1 MALPTVRGMG
11 GLWSDR
17 QRRDQASYHGLA
29 RTSGA
34 SAHFASEDEI
44 NVPRWRYDW
53 GDPTILL
60 GHYGGQ
66 PIGLARD
73 DRHCLTVAGSR
84 GGKGISLI
92 VPNLILWPGSALVLD
107 PKGELAR
114 MTARTRREAHRQDV
128 VVLDPFGV
136 SGQPCASCNLLDAID
151 LDSPRVVA
159 DILLLLESLIP
170 ESAASQD
177 SHWINGGRELVLS
190 LIVHAKVHL
199 HRPSLVDVYDLLS
212 GKHGTVMGTV
222 DEPSDVFG
230 AMLYDHQS
238 LNGALRAMAIR
249 WLEIPDREQGSI
261 LSTARRALGWLEGL
275 NNPEAAMTRVSAR
288 SAFQLAD
295 LKRRDVTLYLC
306 LPASDMHGYRSW
318 LRAFV
323 NMAMSALEHTPSR
336 AGTPPVL
343 LLLDEF
349 ATLGYM
355 PSLEKAA
362 GLLAGAGVKL
372 WPIIQDLGQLEAIY
386 GKRWGTFIG
395 NAGVTTWHAL
405 GGDRPTTEYLSARL
419 GNTQYWEEEMPSGDF
434 LTRASTGLLQGG
446 GKWVTHPLLSPDEI
460 ERAFARETGRLLA
473 LSPGSTPMILERFD
487 IRDGF
492 LGEWIDG

>member
-1 MALPTVRGMG
+1 MNELALPG
-11 GLWSDR
+11 GGDLWRAPADR
-17 QRRDQASYHGLA
+17 EFASYQNLA

-34 SAHFASEDEI
+34 SAHFATTSEI
-44 NVPRWRYDW
+44 LTPRWRYEW
-53 GDPTILL
+53 GDPTLLL
-60 GHYGGQ
+60 GHHADQ
-66 PIGLARD
+66 RVGLAYD

-84 GGKGISLI
+84 GGKGVSLI

-114 MTARTRREAHRQDV
+114 MTVRARREANGQDV

-136 SGQPCASCNLLDAID
+136 SGQPQASCNLLDMID

-159 DILLLLESLIP
+159 DLHLLLESLIQD
-170 ESAASQD
+170 SASD
-177 SHWINGGRELVLS
+177 SHWTAGGRELVMS
-190 LIVHAKVHL
+190 LVAHAKVHL

-212 GKHGTVMGTV
+212 GKHGTVLGSM
-222 DEPSDVFG
+222 DMPSDVFG
-230 AMLYDHQS
+230 AMLCDDQS
-238 LNGALRAMAIR
+238 LNGALKAMAIR
-249 WLEIPDREQGSI
+249 WLEIPSREQGSI
-261 LSTARRALGWLEGL
+261 LSTARRQLAWLEGL
-275 NNPEAAMTRVSAR
+275 NNPEAAMTRVSESSTFR
-288 SAFQLAD
+288 LAD
-295 LKRRDVTLYLC
+295 LKRKNVSLYLC
-306 LPASDMHGYRSW
+306 LPASDMHGYRAW

-323 NMAMSALEHTPSR
+323 NMAMAALENTPSR
-336 AGTPPVL
+336 PGAPPVL

-372 WPIIQDLGQLEAIY
+372 WPIVQDLGQLEAIY

-405 GGDRPTTEYLSARL
+405 GGDRMTAEYLSARL
-419 GNTQYWEEEMPSGDF
+419 GNTQYWEEELPSGDF
-434 LTRASTGLLQGG
+434 LTRATTGLLQGG
-446 GKWVTHPLLSPDEI
+446 GRWAAHPLLSPDEI

-473 LSPGSTPMILERFD
+473 LSPGSAPMILDRFD
-487 IRDGF
+487 IRHGF
-492 LGEWIDG
+492 LKEWIDD